1 MNMLPADIVMKTMFR
16 NWAMSFG
23 AIALLLLLSIFLP
36 MWWLPFMAIVEWFLL
51 VSAVKS
57 SEQRPGSYCSLVTRM
72 AAQTMALSAL
82 VMTVLLVIYT
92 DRILPQFVELPLYNR
107 ELPFIAALIVWP
119 VTMVVCA
126 LMLYGGMSGRRCRE
140 CQKRNG
146 NFPGDNIVATLY
158 QRESKY
164 QLKVLLLVSLTL
176 GAVDYW
182 YYFARYVNS
191 DLNNPDRFFF
201 SYMPIG
207 VYLISLAVMH
217 SRYAAMH
224 SVYQSMAAESAAGE
238 ASTEVRFLILC
249 GNDLLL
255 VQNDK
260 TSKWDT
266 PAITAIGRTLS
277 IGEREAELLLAT
289 ATGLRDCPLRYGF
302 TTQGFANGSN
312 VIHFFAFVGED
323 RRAAAATG
331 GREWFNPYMLDAA
344 LATNS
349 LSPQL
354 AAELFRIH
362 TITMA
367 WKTYDRNGHRLYP
380 IKNYRPTFRLGDI
393 RKWDVDYDDT
403 HWFAI
408 AATNEDR
415 HFFGLHRLW
424 DIITGIFSRK
434 ACQK

>member
-36 MWWLPFMAIVEWFLL
+36 MWWIPFVAVVEWFLL

-57 SEQRPGSYCSLVTRM
+57 TERRPGSYCSLVTRM
-72 AAQTMALSAL
+72 AAQVMAVSAL
-82 VMTVLLVIYT
+82 VMTVVLVVYT
-92 DRILPQFVELPLYNR
+92 DHILPQFIELPLYNR
-107 ELPFIAALIVWP
+107 EIPFIAALIVFP
-119 VTMVVCA
+119 VTVVMSG
-126 LMLYGGMSGRRCRE
+126 LMLYGGLNGRRCRE

-146 NFPGDNIVATLY
+146 NFPGDNIIATLY

-164 QLKVLLLVSLTL
+164 QLTVLLLVSLAL

-191 DLNNPDRFFF
+191 DLNSPDRFFF

-217 SRYAAMH
+217 SRYTAMH
-224 SVYQSMAAESAAGE
+224 AVYQSMAAESPAGE

-249 GNDLLL
+249 RNDLLL
-255 VQNDK
+255 AQNEK

-266 PAITAIGRTLS
+266 PGIAAIGRTLS

-289 ATGLRDCPLRYGF
+289 TTGLRDCPLRYCF
-302 TTQGFANGSN
+302 TTQGFSHGSN
-312 VIHFFAFVGED
+312 VIHYAAFVDED
-323 RRAAAATG
+323 RREAAATD
-331 GREWFNPYMLDAA
+331 GREWFNAYMLDAA
-344 LATNS
+344 LAANS
-349 LSPQL
+349 LGPQL

-393 RKWDVDYDDT
+393 RKWDVDFDDT
-403 HWFAI
+403 HWFSV
-408 AATNEDR
+408 AAMNQDR
-415 HFFGLHRLW
+415 RFFGLRRLW
-424 DIITGIFSRK
+424 EAVTGIFSRK
-434 ACQK
+434 AYRK